1 MMSHSAGR
9 RNRRNAGRDLYVEA
23 LETRR
28 LLSADWQNAQAIAD
42 VNDDGLV
49 TPRDALVAI
58 NELNRPP
65 RSSVAGH
72 LPVPKPVNRPFFD
85 TNGDR
90 FFDPHDVALVIDEL
104 NRGSFYKSAALSVEV
119 ASGESSMSVIYVS
132 NTGSDDDDGQSI
144 DTPFATIAYAVSQMG
159 DGDTLLLRRGDAWP
173 EILEIVQNRVT
184 VSAYGSGD
192 LPQIG
197 SAATAGLLVTGND
210 NLVENI
216 AFTGADKSAQNGN
229 VATISGDGN
238 TLRSSVVG
246 GGTDKSVLVS
256 AATNCTVE
264 DSELFDSAAQVISV
278 FQSSNCTIRRNS
290 VTTLHNNSPGIFV
303 HGQQTK
309 NNVIEENLVVNTHAG
324 TPTVQ
329 SHGISVYL
337 DGPSD
342 TLIQR
347 NYVTGNFYY
356 GIRSLAHDSTIFS
369 NVVALPAL
377 SVVGA
382 GLWATRTGDST
393 RVLANTVYVDRQDG
407 GDAVGLIYSDLE
419 FTNNVILNGTN
430 LWYTSGDADFD
441 ADYNF
446 YHLGTRRDPFHAVE
460 TRSWEQHQLAGF
472 DPHSTH
478 ADPQLNDVTN
488 GEFWPAYGS
497 PVINAGASIP
507 GYDTRIDMN
516 SVWPDSVLV
525 VSGNTNIG
533 AFANGAPTAVDDDF
547 ATSADQL
554 LVIGAAAGLLQND
567 RPFDEDDVLQA
578 IPFSTKTRLGADI
591 TVHADGSFDYDPRVV
606 EAFSQLNENEPS
618 IDSFTY
624 QVHEGTI
631 KHDRATATINVRGV
645 NDPPAAE
652 DDSGGSTDEDTPL
665 VISQPGLLANDS
677 DPDRGDVVQIVGFD
691 RLSQLGAAIVVRADG
706 GFTYDPSLVL
716 ELQDLKGG
724 ETPDIVEDSFI
735 YTIEDQL
742 GVRRSATVVLTLTG
756 VNDWQNAA
764 DADDVNGDG
773 SVFAS
778 DALVAINAINNGQ
791 GGPLLGIVG
800 SPVDIG
806 KHHYDA
812 NGDNQLTSFDILKII
827 NRINR
832 GEPEGEAQRNRESA
846 ADALLAEW
854 IDWKDELRDDLR
866 LSEAHMLAQS
876 TP

>member
-1 MMSHSAGR
+1 
-9 RNRRNAGRDLYVEA
+9 

-58 NELNRPP
+58 NELNKLPP
-65 RSSVAGH
+65 SSVAGH
-72 LPVPKPVNRPFFD
+72 LPVRKPVHRPFLD

-90 FFDPHDVALVIDEL
+90 SFSPHDVTLVIDEL
-104 NRGSFYKSAALSVEV
+104 NRGTFYESAALSVEV

-159 DGDTLLLRRGDAWP
+159 DGDTLLLKRGDAWP
-173 EILEIVQNRVT
+173 ELLEIVQNQVT

-192 LPQIG
+192 LPQVG
-197 SAATAGLLVTGND
+197 SAATAGLLVSGND
-210 NLVENI
+210 NLIENV
-216 AFTGADKSAQNGN
+216 AFTGADRDVQDGD
-229 VATISGDGN
+229 VATVSGDGN
-238 TLRSSVVG
+238 ILRSSVVSG
-246 GGTDKSVLVS
+246 GKNKSILVTG
-256 AATNCTVE
+256 ATNCTVE
-264 DSELFDSAAQVISV
+264 DNNAFDSAAQIITV

-290 VTTLHNNSPGIFV
+290 VTTSNNNTTGIFV
-303 HGQQTK
+303 HGEQTK
-309 NNVIEENLVVNTHAG
+309 NNVIEENLVVNTHAD
-324 TPTVQ
+324 TPTLQ
-329 SHGISVYL
+329 SNGIFVFS

-342 TLIQR
+342 TVVQR

-356 GIRSLAHDSTIFS
+356 GIESRASNSIIFS
-369 NVVALPAL
+369 NVVVLPAL
-377 SVVGA
+377 KVVGV
-382 GLWATRTGDST
+382 GMWATNTGDST

-407 GDAVGLIYSDLE
+407 DAVGLVYSDLE

-446 YHLGTRRDPFHAVE
+446 YHLGTRGDPFHAGE
-460 TRSWEQHQLAGF
+460 SRSWEQHQLAGF

-478 ADPQLNDVTN
+478 ADPQLSDMTN

-497 PVINAGASIP
+497 PIINAGVSIP

-516 SVWPDSVLV
+516 SVWPDGVLV
-525 VSGNTNIG
+525 VSENTNIG
-533 AFANGAPTAVDDDF
+533 AFANDAPTAVDDDF
-547 ATSADQL
+547 AVSADQL
-554 LVIGAAAGLLQND
+554 LVIGAADGLLQND

-716 ELQDLKGG
+716 ELQDLKEG
-724 ETPDIVEDSFI
+724 ETPDIVEDSFV

-742 GVRRSATVVLTLTG
+742 GVRRSATVTLTLTG
-756 VNDWQNAA
+756 VNDWQNAV

-791 GGPLLGIVG
+791 GGPLPGIVG

-827 NRINR
+827 NRINV
-832 GEPEGEAQRNRESA
+832 GEPEGEAQRNRTSA
-846 ADALLAEW
+846 ADEYLAER
-854 IDWKDELRDDLR
+854 IEWKDELCDDLCPF
-866 LSEAHMLAQS
+866 E
-876 TP
+876 